1 MFMTV
6 RDDAEFLIRHE
17 TLSITINRIVLYV
30 KESMPNKHP
39 EIFISY
45 AWNDEGLNVADDLER
60 CLQEK
65 LVKRL

>member
-1 MFMTV
+1 
-6 RDDAEFLIRHE
+6 
-17 TLSITINRIVLYV
+17 
-30 KESMPNKHP
+30 MPNKHP